1 MRYVL
6 AQYRRE
12 QEDKAYRIYVTDALR
27 LISENTA
34 SSVGGKYITARFA
47 DVIAPP
53 KEEDNRT
60 CEEITAEIIARCG
73 LVVTNES
80 I

>member
-34 SSVGGKYITARFA
+34 ASVGGKYITVRFA

-73 LVVTNES
+73 LVVNNES

>member
-34 SSVGGKYITARFA
+34 SAVGGKYITARFA

-73 LVVTNES
+73 LVVNDES

>member
-6 AQYRRE
+6 AEYQQE
-12 QEDKAYRIYVTDALR
+12 QEGKAYRIYVTDVLR

-53 KEEDNRT
+53 KEEDKRT
-60 CEEITAEIIARCG
+60 CEEITADIIARCG
-73 LVVTNES
+73 LVVKNES

>member
-1 MRYVL
+1 MRHVL

-73 LVVTNES
+73 LVVNNES